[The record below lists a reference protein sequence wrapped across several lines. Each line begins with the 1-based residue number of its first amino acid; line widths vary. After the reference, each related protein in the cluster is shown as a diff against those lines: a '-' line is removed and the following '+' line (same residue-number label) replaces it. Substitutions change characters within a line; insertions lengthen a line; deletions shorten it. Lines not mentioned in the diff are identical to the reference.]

1 VKPYTAVAGGVRL
14 AVRLTPRAS
23 RNGVDG
29 IAMDANDRPLLKL
42 RLVAPPVEGAANVAL
57 VAFLSDALS
66 LRKTDIVIRSGDT
79 SRTKILHL
87 SGESV
92 PLMARLD
99 RLIAGS

>member
-1 VKPYTAVAGGVRL
+1 MKPYTAVAGGVRL

-29 IAMDANDRPLLKL
+29 IAVDANDRPLLKL

-66 LRKTDIVIRSGDT
+66 LRRTDIVIRSGDT

-92 PLMARLD
+92 ALMARLD